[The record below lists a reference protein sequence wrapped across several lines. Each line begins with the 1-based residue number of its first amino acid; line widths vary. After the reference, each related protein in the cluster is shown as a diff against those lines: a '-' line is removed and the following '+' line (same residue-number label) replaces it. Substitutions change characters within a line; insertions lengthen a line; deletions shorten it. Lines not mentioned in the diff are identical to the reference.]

1 MLSCTVR
8 NDAPCS
14 SICNELLTYFRYLL
28 QIMLEAGCLEWALII
43 AVVLRDSLA
52 VIRTVNTA
60 SMTDTPLDMV
70 ARMREGLSYLEL
82 WADTEWYVSFLIFL
96 WFAF

>member
-1 MLSCTVR
+1 MCTCLTVLWYVYLS
-8 NDAPCS
+8 DS
-14 SICNELLTYFRYLL
+14 YLL

-82 WADTEWYVSFLIFL
+82 WADTEWLV
-96 WFAF
+96 